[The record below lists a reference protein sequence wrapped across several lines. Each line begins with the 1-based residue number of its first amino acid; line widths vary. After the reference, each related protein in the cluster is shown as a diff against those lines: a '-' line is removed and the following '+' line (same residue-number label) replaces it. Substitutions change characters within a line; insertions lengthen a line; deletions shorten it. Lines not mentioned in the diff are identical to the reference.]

1 MTRPLVIGL
10 WLTLVVACVGPQQRQ
25 QEVCLDHLEWV
36 LSCDSPQFQKVSA
49 NVPGHV
55 LPALV
60 KAGLVPNP
68 NTETHERDVQWVE
81 HQTWTYRAHVSL
93 PPSWSAGE
101 LARLA
106 FDGLDT
112 YAHVFVNGEEVM
124 STNNAF
130 RRWVSPQIQVPANGF
145 LLEVRFDPVAQAG
158 QVALDRHGLAIP
170 AGNELKPVGFQTSPL
185 TRKAGYQ
192 FGWDWGP
199 RLAGPGIPG
208 AVTLQLESAKEEKHL
223 VQPTCTVVVA
233 TEQEAQVEV
242 RFGEGWS
249 LEVFKDGNSVDWS
262 QDGSSIRIPNPE
274 LWWPVH
280 MGDHPL
286 YTFRWTH
293 KETSKTFEHTLGIRT
308 LDWEQIDDPWGT
320 SFCAVVNGKRL
331 FARGANVI
339 PPDFHEVNNCDGWSS
354 VVQQSL
360 SANMNMVRVWGGGVY
375 PPDCFFDACDRNGLL
390 VWQDFMFACSM
401 VPDDDEFAANV
412 ENEAREQVLRLR
424 HHPSL
429 ALWCGNN
436 EVLRAWHQ
444 WGWQDLYNL
453 HGADSI
459 RLAHAYDR
467 MFHEVLPR
475 TVSETCEVYYHPTSP
490 TLESNSG
497 DEHAWNIWFGL
508 ENFDYYSR
516 NSGRFVS
523 EFGLQ
528 SLPDWHT
535 LHEAGITAFEDEALQ
550 YRQRSKMEWLEPG
563 FDGWDMMHHFMAKT
577 TGAPENGDLED
588 WIFRSQVTQAE
599 GLRQALERHRTSQ
612 GRYAGSLYWSLNDI
626 WPAVSWS
633 TVDYAGRWKLGHY
646 AAKRANKALT
656 AQWQRERQDSVT
668 WVMFNDGPAAF
679 HGSLVAEVCAMDG
692 TVLNRASTPL
702 HLSAHSEFVWPAA
715 DVETWGSAPEATY
728 LAWSLLDEAGRV
740 LERST
745 ALWKAAVESN
755 LAPCEV
761 TCRRNERGWI
771 VTASSYAP
779 VAYLT
784 CSVPGHFS
792 DNGMSLEAGQPVEV
806 SFTPELETTEALD
819 VQARV
824 MNPIR

>member
-1 MTRPLVIGL
+1 MTRALGIGL
-10 WLTLVVACVGPQQRQ
+10 WIALAVACGEPPQQ
-25 QEVCLDHLEWV
+25 QEVSLDHLEWV
-36 LSCDSPQFQKVSA
+36 LSCDSSQFQQVPA
-49 NVPGHV
+49 HVPGHV

-60 KAGLVPNP
+60 TAGLVPNP
-68 NTETHERDVQWVE
+68 NLKTHELDVQWVE
-81 HQTWTYRAHVSL
+81 HQTWTYRVHVPL
-93 PPSWSAGE
+93 PPGWEEGQG
-101 LARLA
+101 ARLA

-130 RRWVSPQIQVPANGF
+130 RRWVSPQIRIPASGF
-145 LLEVRFDPVAQAG
+145 LLEVLFDPVAQAG

-170 AGNELKPVGFQTSPL
+170 AGNELKPVGSQTSPL

-208 AVTLQLESAKEEKHL
+208 AVALHLESSKKEKHL

-242 RFGEGWS
+242 RTYEGWS
-249 LEVFKDGNSVDWS
+249 LEVSKDGEFVDWS
-262 QDGSSIRIPNPE
+262 QDGSSIRISEPE
-274 LWWPVH
+274 LWWPVQ

-286 YTFRWTH
+286 YSFRWTH
-293 KETSKTFEHTLGIRT
+293 KETGKSFEHTLGIRT
-308 LDWEQIDDPWGT
+308 LDWEQIEDQWGT
-320 SFCAVVNGKRL
+320 SFSPVVNGKRI

-339 PPDFHEVNNCDGWSS
+339 PPDFHDVNSCDGWSS
-354 VVQQSL
+354 LVQNSL
-360 SANMNMVRVWGGGVY
+360 AANMNMVRVWGGGVY

-401 VPDDDEFAANV
+401 VPDDDEFASNV
-412 ENEAREQVLRLR
+412 EKEAREHVFRLR

-453 HGADSI
+453 HGADST
-459 RLAHAYDR
+459 RLADAYDR
-467 MFHEVLPR
+467 IFHEVLPR
-475 TVSETCEVYYHPTSP
+475 AVSETCEVYYHPTSP
-490 TLESNSG
+490 TLDSKSG
-497 DEHAWNIWFGL
+497 DEHAWHIWFGL

-528 SLPDWHT
+528 SLPDRHT

-577 TGAPENGDLED
+577 TGAPEEGNLDD
-588 WIFRSQVTQAE
+588 WIFRSQATQAE
-599 GLRQALERHRTSQ
+599 GLRQALERHRTSR

-656 AQWQRERQDSVT
+656 AQWQRERQDSVIL
-668 WVMFNDGPAAF
+668 VAFNDSPSPF
-679 HGSLVAEVCAMDG
+679 QGSLVVEVCTMNG
-692 TVLNRASTPL
+692 SVLNGESTSL
-702 HLSAHSEFVWPAA
+702 QLTAHSEFAWPAA
-715 DVETWGSAPEATY
+715 AFEEWVETPEATY
-728 LAWSLLDEAGRV
+728 LAWSLLDGAGTV

-745 ALWKAAVESN
+745 ALWKAAVDSDLE
-755 LAPCEV
+755 PCHVEY
-761 TCRRNERGWI
+761 ERHEHGWT
-771 VTASSYAP
+771 VTASSYSP
-779 VAYLT
+779 VTYLT
-784 CSVPGHFS
+784 CSAPGHFS
-792 DNGMSLEAGQPVEV
+792 DNGMALEAGKPVEV
-806 SFTPELETTEALD
+806 AFTPESETTDVLDLQVRAL
-819 VQARV
+819 
-824 MNPIR
+824 NPSH